1 MLNEK
6 IRIRLKAYDSRVLD
20 QSATEIVDTAKRT
33 GARVAGPIP
42 LPTIINKFTVLRSPH
57 VDKKS
62 REQFEIRTHKRLL
75 DILEPTPQTVDA
87 LMKLDLPAGVE
98 LKSRHS
104 AASTQSEIETFMV
117 NGLIGKKIGMT
128 QLLQDDGT
136 VVPVTVIQ
144 AGPCVVVQKKTV
156 EKDGYESV
164 QLGFV
169 EFVKPSRV
177 NKPMTGHFKKTN
189 TAPVRVL
196 RETTVVGDDAPN
208 AGDKV
213 MVDMFFANELVDI
226 IGTSKGRGFAGLI
239 KRHHFRGGRASH
251 GSMFHRAPGSIGA
264 SAFPSRVIKGMRM
277 AGHMGNSRVTV
288 RNLRVARVDQENNL
302 LFVRGA
308 VPGPP
313 GGYVL
318 VEKTGR

>member
-1 MLNEK
+1 
-6 IRIRLKAYDSRVLD
+6 
-20 QSATEIVDTAKRT
+20 
-33 GARVAGPIP
+33 
-42 LPTIINKFTVLRSPH
+42 
-57 VDKKS
+57 
-62 REQFEIRTHKRLL
+62 
-75 DILEPTPQTVDA
+75 
-87 LMKLDLPAGVE
+87 
-98 LKSRHS
+98 
-104 AASTQSEIETFMV
+104 MV
-117 NGLIGKKIGMT
+117 NGLIGKKMGMT

-136 VVPVTVIQ
+136 VVPVTIIQ
-144 AGPCVVVQKKTV
+144 AGPCVVVQKKTTAK
-156 EKDGYESV
+156 EGYDAV

-169 EFVKPSRV
+169 EFVKPKRV
-177 NKPMTGHFKKTN
+177 NKPMTGHFKKTGN
-189 TAPVRVL
+189 NAAPVRVV
-196 RETTVVGDDAPN
+196 RETGVSGDDAPN

-213 MVDMFFANELVDI
+213 LVDIFRAGEIVDI

-277 AGHMGNSRVTV
+277 AGHLGNARVTV
-288 RNLRVARVDQENNL
+288 RNMTVARVDQENNL

-313 GGYVL
+313 GGYVM